1 MKRIRVFGLFAALV
15 VMSQLL
21 CCDVIEAPY
30 KESLIPPTGNG
41 NDSDTVVVRKVLL
54 EDFTGFYCGT
64 CPPASEIA
72 NTLDSL
78 YGSQLVII
86 GIHANFFADVSLHP
100 VPYKE
105 PDLRT
110 PAGEELFN
118 FFNVSSNPSGMVNR
132 RPYGG
137 GLVMSKDAWGAAV
150 VQELARPPEMRIK
163 LTPTYNASDRQLSL
177 KADVRYVMQ
186 GSQYDKLVI
195 TVLESPV
202 TAPQKDY
209 RLPSP
214 SNILD
219 YKHKHVLRANI
230 NGTWGDLLNT
240 GNVVAGTVVSRDYTY
255 TLPGHI
261 DPSKAYI
268 AAFVHRQEP
277 DSQSDIKRE
286 VIQAE
291 EVKMIP

>member
-1 MKRIRVFGLFAALV
+1 MKHIKRFSLFLTLV
-15 VMSQLL
+15 LGSQLL
-21 CCDVIEAPY
+21 CCDVVKAPY
-30 KESLIPPTGNG
+30 KDSLLPPGG
-41 NDSDTVVVRKVLL
+41 GGIDSDTAVVRKVLL

-72 NTLDSL
+72 NTLDSI
-78 YGSQLVII
+78 YGDQLVII

-110 PAGEELFN
+110 PAGEELYN

-132 RPYGG
+132 KPYGG
-137 GLVMSKDAWGAAV
+137 GHVMSKDAWGAAV
-150 VQELARPPEMRIK
+150 AQELALPPELRIK
-163 LTPTYNASDRQLSL
+163 LTPTYNASDRVLNL
-177 KADVRYVMQ
+177 KADVRYALP
-186 GSQYDKLVI
+186 GSQYDRLVVMI
-195 TVLESPV
+195 LESPV

-219 YKHKHVLRANI
+219 YQHKHVLRANI
-230 NGTWGDLLNT
+230 NGTWGDVLNT
-240 GNVVAGTVVSRDYTY
+240 GNVAAGTVVSRDFTY
-255 TLPGHI
+255 TLPAHI
-261 DPSKAYI
+261 DASRAYI